1 MRSSFVR
8 VIAALSLTA
17 LLTASAVATDGM
29 SARAAGTATVQGVLT
44 PSTMDGWDGLAT
56 VELRSTTGPKYS
68 TTIDPATGAY
78 TIDVPYGNYY
88 FFIDYTGTGN
98 FLDRFGSSD
107 DADSTSQGFY
117 GLSAASYALSFTVY
131 QGAVVT
137 GTVSGSGG
145 VILDAPEVRA
155 FKQTSYVLNTPRV
168 SVDASTGEYRIDRI
182 EKGVYRIEF
191 RGGSSWFPKNESRS
205 LLQASSSEINAALEP
220 GTSIS
225 GTVTMPAGSGPVPV
239 RLYRDGAQVDW
250 TQTYGDYSFAV
261 PPGTYTVGFGY
272 NSAGARL
279 RDEWWHG
286 VRTEAEATPIVVSV
300 GHPATGINAT
310 MDVVAG
316 LRGYVWFEYFDGGQQ
331 WYMDHWATLLKE
343 SPVGSGEWVEVGSDF
358 IGYTGT
364 YDFPSVEPGK
374 YKIRVEGD
382 ANLLIRSTYWPSTE
396 YFAQSG
402 TITVREEDAGYLP
415 NKDVT
420 MVSRSAYVDRIQGPD
435 RYSTAVETT
444 KFGFDAEDTPVDVV
458 YIASGANY
466 PDALAAGP
474 AAIHNNGALLMVKP
488 DSVPAPVMAELRR
501 LDPQRIVI
509 AGSTAAVSAS
519 VEATLVAEFGR
530 DVVERIGGA
539 NRYETARRIIADAFD
554 SADVAF
560 IATGNNFPDA
570 LAAGPAAAT
579 VGAPVIL
586 VNGFAGGIDAP
597 TAQLLR
603 DLGVTQTYILGSTA
617 AVGAGIEQGIYDVVG
632 SYPVR
637 LQGPSRYDTAL
648 AIVQEFFDDSYYS
661 FLATG
666 TNFPDA
672 LGGGALAGR
681 LGAPLYLTPPHCL
694 LTPVLIDILYV
705 DTREVLLL
713 GSSAALSD
721 AVASGT
727 PCG

>member
-1 MRSSFVR
+1 MRSSLAR
-8 VIAALSLTA
+8 ALAALSLTA
-17 LLTASAVATDGM
+17 LVATSAVAAENATASA
-29 SARAAGTATVQGVLT
+29 AGVTTVQGILT
-44 PSTMDGWDGLAT
+44 PSTTSGWDGLAT
-56 VELRSTTGPKYS
+56 ISLQSTAGPTYS

-78 TIDVPYGNYY
+78 SIDVPSGNYY

-98 FLDRFGSSD
+98 FLDRYGSPVEA
-107 DADSTSQGFY
+107 DAMSRAFY
-117 GLSAASYALSFTVY
+117 GFTAAIHYMNFTVY
-131 QGAVVT
+131 QGGVVT
-137 GTVSGSGG
+137 GTVNGSGG
-145 VILDAPEVRA
+145 VILDAPEVRIG
-155 FKQTSYVLNTPRV
+155 KQSSIALNIPRV
-168 SVDASTGEYRIDRI
+168 SVNVATGEYFIDRI
-182 EKGVYRIEF
+182 EKGNYLVQF
-191 RGGSSWFPKNESRS
+191 LGGPSWFLKNEYRS
-205 LLQASSSEINAALEP
+205 IIQASTTEVNAELAP
-220 GTSIS
+220 ATSIS
-225 GTVTMPAGSGPVPV
+225 GTVTMPAGFTGSIPI
-239 RLYRDGAQVDW
+239 RLFRDGVEV
-250 TQTYGDYSFAV
+250 TSTETYGDYSFTVA
-261 PPGTYTVGFGY
+261 PGSYTLWFG
-272 NSAGARL
+272 SAGASIRA
-279 RDEWWHG
+279 EWWPG
-286 VRTEAEATPIVVSV
+286 VRTEAQATPIIVSQ
-300 GHPATGINAT
+300 GSPATGINAT
-310 MDVVAG
+310 MERAAS
-316 LRGYVWFEYFDGGQQ
+316 LQGYVWFEYFDGGQQ

-343 SPVGSGEWVEVGSDF
+343 SPAGSGEWVEVGSDF

-364 YDFPSVEPGK
+364 YDFPNVEPGK

-402 TITVREEDAGYLP
+402 TITVREEDSGYLP
-415 NKDVT
+415 NKDVM

-444 KFGFDAEDTPVDVV
+444 KFGFEAADTPVDVV

-530 DVVERIGGA
+530 DVVDRIGGA
-539 NRYETARRIIADAFD
+539 NRYETARKIIADAFD

-597 TAQLLR
+597 TAELLR

-617 AVGAGIEQGIYDVVG
+617 AVGAGIEHGIYDVVG
-632 SYPVR
+632 AYPVR

-648 AIVQEFFDDSYYS
+648 AIVQQFFDDSYYS